1 MARYWWGAPV
11 LAILLAGCGTSASK
25 LLNFG
30 KDDDVALPGKRE
42 SVLQN
47 NAEVTDQAIAGD
59 PIVIPAAHTNPSWS
73 QPGGVSSNALHNLWL
88 NPQIAR
94 AFSAS
99 AGKGSS
105 RNGRLTASPIV
116 VGGRLFVLDSEARVR
131 ALQAESGK
139 SIWASSLVPEGKD
152 GKGAFGG
159 GLASDGSRL
168 YATTAFGE
176 ALALDLASG
185 QIIWRK
191 SVGSPIRS
199 SPTVAADR
207 MVFVTSGN
215 QVFCLSTVDGTELW
229 NSQGVG
235 EQAAVI
241 ASTSPAIAEDTVVVP
256 LTSGDLTALNLSSG
270 APLWTDSLASTD
282 ASSSLANLND
292 ISARPVIDG
301 GQVFAVSHSGL
312 FAAFDAASGARLW
325 QRELSGTHTP
335 WVSGEYVFLI
345 TGRNKIVAVARKS
358 GGVRW
363 IRELPAGNWSG
374 PVMGGGRLIAASSEG
389 ALALLSAQTG
399 DLLTT
404 IELGSKVYI
413 DPIIAAGTL
422 YVLADDGDIIALR

>member
-1 MARYWWGAPV
+1 
-11 LAILLAGCGTSASK
+11 
-25 LLNFG
+25 
-30 KDDDVALPGKRE
+30 
-42 SVLQN
+42 
-47 NAEVTDQAIAGD
+47 
-59 PIVIPAAHTNPSWS
+59 
-73 QPGGVSSNALHNLWL
+73 
-88 NPQIAR
+88 
-94 AFSAS
+94 
-99 AGKGSS
+99 
-105 RNGRLTASPIV
+105 LTASPIV
-116 VGGRLFVLDSEARVR
+116 VGGRLFVLDAEARVR
-131 ALQAESGK
+131 ALQADTGGSLWSK
-139 SIWASSLVPEGKD
+139 SLVPDGKD

-176 ALALDLASG
+176 ALALDLSSG

-199 SPTVAADR
+199 SPTVSSGR
-207 MVFVTSGN
+207 MVFATSGN
-215 QVFCLSTVDGTELW
+215 QIFCLATADGTEFW

-241 ASTSPAIAEDTVVVP
+241 ASTSPAISEDTVVVP
-256 LTSGDLTALNLSSG
+256 LTSGDITALSLTSG
-270 APLWTDSLASTD
+270 APLWTESLASMD

-301 GQVFAVSHSGL
+301 GQVFAISHSGV
-312 FAAFDAASGARLW
+312 FAAFDAARGERLW
-325 QRELSGTHTP
+325 QKELSGTHTP

-345 TGRNKIVAVARKS
+345 TGRNKLVAVARKS

-389 ALALLSAQTG
+389 TLAMLSAQTG
-399 DLLTT
+399 DLLTS

-413 DPIIAAGTL
+413 DPIIASGTL
-422 YVLADDGDIIALR
+422 YVLGDGGDIIALR